1 MKNKNGYRF
10 EILSEEFTFLLS
22 KSESRLIDL
31 LVLLNLSMIVDC
43 STDDYNEHSRICKS
57 PYSVESE
64 AHITHSSTY
73 NLPFPTRDR
82 NSKS

>member
-31 LVLLNLSMIVDC
+31 LVLLKLSMIVDC

-64 AHITHSSTY
+64 VHIHETGIA
-73 NLPFPTRDR
+73 NREKQAQLVR
-82 NSKS
+82 